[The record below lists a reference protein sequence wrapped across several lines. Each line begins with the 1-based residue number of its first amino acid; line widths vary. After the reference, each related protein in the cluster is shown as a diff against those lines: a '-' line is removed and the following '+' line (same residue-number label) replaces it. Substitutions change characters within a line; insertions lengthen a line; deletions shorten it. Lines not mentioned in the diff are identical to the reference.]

1 MISGT
6 ADPAALAA
14 DAPLVA
20 SLATLP
26 LACRECE
33 VLQVVYEVR
42 GDGRQ
47 AMLPPALHP
56 VNPPA
61 ITLTVLK
68 VGASDVGPFTLA
80 ETRIVC
86 RSGVR
91 SRGFH
96 VSCFV
101 EGPRAGRLL
110 ADCWG
115 YRVREAA
122 VELDR
127 RYHGTSAVVRCGGA
141 CVPLDMR
148 LLSPRPLSAADV
160 YFTDTMHMTRTP
172 TGCRLVQV
180 ERAYEVTEAERG
192 RPSVVAFDG
201 AAWGE
206 PRLCPSHPVSAI
218 SLAAAVTFLPI
229 RYVCRADVN
238 ALEGTERVG

>member
-1 MISGT
+1 MLSGT

-14 DAPLVA
+14 GAPLVTD
-20 SLATLP
+20 LATEP
-26 LACRECE
+26 MACRDAEL
-33 VLQVVYEVR
+33 LQVVYEVR
-42 GDGRQ
+42 AEARQ

-61 ITLTVLK
+61 ITLTVLR
-68 VGASDVGPFTLA
+68 VRDSEVGPFALA

-101 EGPRAGRLL
+101 QGAEAARLL
-110 ADCWG
+110 ASRWG
-115 YRVREAA
+115 YRVCPAA
-122 VELDR
+122 VTLER
-127 RYHGTSAVVRCGGA
+127 CFHGTSAAVRHPGG
-141 CVPLDMR
+141 VPLEVTM
-148 LLSPRPLSAADV
+148 LHPQPLGPSDLQ
-160 YFTDTMHMTRTP
+160 FTDTMHLTRTP

-180 ERAYEVTEAERG
+180 ERAYDVRGVERG
-192 RPSVVAFDG
+192 RPALAVFDG

-206 PRLCPSHPVSAI
+206 PRLHPSYPVSAVA
-218 SLAAAVTFLPI
+218 LAADVTFRPI
-229 RYVCRADVN
+229 RFVCRPDVN

>member
-14 DAPLVA
+14 GAPLVA
-20 SLATLP
+20 SLAREP
-26 LACRECE
+26 LACHECE

-42 GDGRQ
+42 GDARQ

-68 VGASDVGPFTLA
+68 VGASEVGPFTVA

-101 EGPRAGRLL
+101 QGTKAGQVL

-115 YRVREAA
+115 YRVREAE
-122 VELDR
+122 VELSR
-127 RYHGTSAVVRCGGA
+127 RYHGTSAVVRRDGA
-141 CVPLDMR
+141 ELLDVRMR
-148 LLSPRPLSAADV
+148 APQALSAADV
-160 YFTDTMHMTRTP
+160 QFTDTMHLTRTP

-180 ERAYEVTEAERG
+180 ERAYDVTEAQRG
-192 RPSVVAFDG
+192 EPSVVAFDG

-206 PRLCPSHPVSAI
+206 PRLCPSHPVSAV
-218 SLAAAVTFLPI
+218 SLAAEVTIRPI
-229 RYVCRADVN
+229 RYVCRPDVN